1 MYLMIVLNQHK
12 KEKIVIHLKNK
23 VSKSTKNVSQ
33 ILLTLTILN
42 ENIKDN
48 FYNKTYMI
56 LI

>member
-1 MYLMIVLNQHK
+1 VLNQHK